1 MKRLFAVLLTLLML
15 ATPVLA
21 EEVTISYVGL
31 LSRGYSTWD
40 AQDLIDKWE
49 RGEPLT
55 PFQEPEYDEYNSP
68 AEDNGHGG
76 DLLLLK
82 GTVKEY
88 VKTGDSSQY
97 LIGIRLQQEDGK
109 EWMVSCAQYI
119 DKTLVGAVWNGEKG
133 ETVFDGLEETK
144 VEIYGKYL
152 GYSEKFKLPVVDII
166 AYGGLLVP
174 EEKHFISTRISTT
187 LMQRDDIWDLG
198 YLIGAERYSESYE
211 QASTLLSYY
220 GGGTIIQ

>member
-1 MKRLFAVLLTLLML
+1 MKKLLVIML
-15 ATPVLA
+15 AFLILAVPVMA
-21 EEVTISYVGL
+21 EESVPDHGYL
-31 LSRGYSTWD
+31 LAIGFSGDD
-40 AQDLIDKWE
+40 AHDLIDKWE

-55 PFQEPEYDEYNSP
+55 PFQEVEYDEYNSP
-68 AEDNGHGG
+68 AEENGHGG

-88 VKTGDSSQY
+88 VKTGNSSQY
-97 LIGIRLQQEDGK
+97 LVGIRLQQEDGK
-109 EWMVSCAQYI
+109 EWMISCAQYI
-119 DKTLVGAVWNGEKG
+119 DKTLVGAMWNGEKG

-152 GYSEKFKLPVVDII
+152 GYSEEFKLPVVDII

-198 YLIGAERYSESYE
+198 YLIGAKRYSESKDP
-211 QASTLLSYY
+211 APMLSYY